1 MNLLINDPV
10 KFSNLIELL
19 QFRAG
24 RSSGHSNKT
33 AFTYL
38 NDGENIS
45 GSLTYEELDRQ
56 ARNIAAH
63 LQKITNP
70 GDRVLLVYPPSLDYI
85 VSFLGCV
92 YAGVIAVPAVPP
104 TNIRTRPR
112 LLSIVN
118 DASPC
123 IAIGTTLT
131 VDRMK
136 SLQVNSDDVLSK
148 LHWLST
154 DNLGNSSEKW
164 IDPKAKS
171 NDIVFLQYTS
181 GSTGTPKGVMVSHDN
196 LLSNVSL
203 SKNVYGINDEDT
215 FVSWLPPH
223 HDFGLIG
230 GIIFPLFVGCHCIQF
245 PPAIFF
251 AKPYRWLKILSLYR
265 AKMTG
270 APNFAYEM
278 CVKKVTEE
286 QKKSLDLSELQVAVN
301 GAERIRFETLK
312 RFSDAF
318 KICGFKAESFTP
330 AYGLAESTLFVAA
343 EVKRNKGQL
352 PKTINLKKDALSNDS
367 IIESY
372 DQNDSIIL
380 VSNGSTTH
388 GQHHIKIVNP
398 DSLLPLA
405 QGFVGEILVHSPS
418 VAQGYWNRLE
428 ESKKTFETKIIGDS
442 RPYLKTG
449 DLGFIYNGDLFIA
462 GRIKELMIFNG
473 RNFYPQDIESTIE
486 KLDPAFRAN
495 GCAAF
500 SLENNNGTQ
509 LVIVQEIESKQKP
522 KTESIVSLIWTELA
536 ETHEIYDL
544 HAVVLVK
551 AGHLPR
557 TSSGKIQ
564 RVLCSELYKSN
575 LLSKIWIWENKS
587 LNITN
592 GDREYY
598 PPESN
603 CERIVSKIWQDVLLI
618 SEISRHDNFF
628 ELGGHSLLATQV
640 LARLRDAFNID
651 LPLKILFESH
661 SLFDLACRIEA
672 FKPASTVITLPIEK
686 TDRLLPLPLSF
697 SQQRLWFLNQ
707 LDESSALYNIPAAV
721 KLTGNLNLE
730 ALRIAFN
737 KIVERHETLRTAF
750 VAKGST
756 PFQTIATHLDLPVAV
771 ADLSDL
777 PRPERQRQVASLAQ
791 SEALR
796 PFNLTEGPLVRVR
809 VLRLEHDSHVV
820 LLTLHHIIA
829 DGWSMGIL
837 IKELSAFYTA
847 YLDDKPAFL
856 PELSI
861 QYADY
866 AHWQRQ
872 LLSGDELQRQGDYW
886 RKQLSDIPVLLD
898 LPTDRPRPLVQR
910 HQGASVK
917 FVIPAS
923 TVQALSALSLQ
934 GQGTLFMTLVAAFSI
949 LLSRYAGQ
957 NDVCIGTPIANRQRA
972 EIEPLIGFFVNT
984 LVLRNRIDHSKNFSE
999 LLQQVRATTLEA
1011 YAHQDLPFEQV
1022 VEILNPERHTGHA
1035 PLFQVML
1042 AMQNTTAETLELPG
1056 LVMESLASENLM
1068 TKFDLLLNL
1077 TEVGNHLTAQLD
1089 YNVDLFEPVTINRLA
1104 EHFQTLLAGI
1114 AARPAARISDLPML
1128 GDAELRQLLEW
1139 NNTTV
1144 EYLHPCIHQQFEAQA
1159 ESTPDNI
1166 ALVFNEKQLSYSEL
1180 NRRANQLAHYL
1191 REAGVGPDV
1200 LVGICVERSLEMIIA
1215 VLGILKAGGAYLP
1228 LDPSYPAA
1236 RIAFM
1241 LEDAKPLLL
1250 LTQDHLQAALAVH
1263 EALPVIFCLD
1273 TQWEALNNRRADNLT
1288 NLTVPEH
1295 LAYVIYTSGST
1306 GRPKGVCIQHSAVM
1320 NLKDALLSRIYT
1332 PLGGAHGK
1340 RVGLNASISFD
1351 ASVKQWLLLLT
1362 GASLYIIPEQLRSDS
1377 YGMAASVADWKLDVL
1392 DCTPSQL
1399 PLLLDAGREHFPK
1412 AYLIGGEAIDQQLW
1426 DRIGQYKEQSFYNV
1440 YGPTEATVDSII
1452 CNIHAS
1458 GPCPVLGCP
1467 IDNVQIH
1474 ILDTALNQVPVGV
1487 KGEIYIGGKGLA
1499 RGYLNQPE
1507 LTAEKFIPN
1516 PYNETSG
1523 GRLYKSGDLGRRMTD
1538 GTIVYLGRID
1548 DQVKI
1553 RGFRIELGEIEAAI
1567 SSLIGVKD
1575 AIVSVRET
1583 THGDKQLVAYVKAEN
1598 ELTLPSYEE
1607 LRLQLLQKLPAYMV
1621 PVHFVDVKEWPLTS
1635 NGKINRQALPEVKDL
1650 NDKKD
1655 YVAPLT
1661 KTEKMLAD
1669 VWAGVLRVERI
1680 GRHDNFFELGGHSLL
1695 ATQVLARLRDAFN
1708 IDLPLKILFESHSL
1722 FDLACRIEA
1731 FKPASTVI
1739 TLPIEKT
1746 DRLLPLPLSFS
1757 QQRLWFLNQLD
1768 ESSALYNIPAAV
1780 KLTGNLNL
1788 EALRIAFNKIV
1799 ERHETLR
1806 TAFVAKGSTPFQ
1818 TIATH
1823 LDLPVAVADL
1833 SDLPRPER
1841 QRQVASLA
1849 QSEALR
1855 PFNLTEGP
1863 LVRVRVL
1870 RLEHDS
1876 HVVLLTLHHII
1887 ADGWSMGILIKEL
1900 SAFYTAYLD
1909 DKPAFLPEL
1918 SIQYADYAHWQRQ
1931 LLSGDEL
1938 QRQGDYWRK
1947 QLSDIPV
1954 LLDLP
1959 TDRPRP
1965 LVQRHQGASVK
1976 FVIPASTVQALS
1988 ALSLQGQGTLFMTL
2002 VAAFSILLSRYAGQ
2016 NDVCIGTPIAN
2027 RQRAEIEPLIG
2038 FFVNTLVLRNR
2049 IDHSK
2054 NFSELLQQVRATT
2067 LEAYA
2072 HQDLPFEQ
2080 VVEILNPERHT
2091 GHAPLFQVM
2100 LAMQNTTAETLELPG
2115 LVMESLASENLM
2127 TKFDLL
2133 LNLTEVGNHLT
2144 AQLDYN
2150 VDLFEPVT
2158 INRLAEHFQTLLA
2171 GIAARPAARI
2181 SDLPMLGDAELRQL
2195 LEWNNTTVEYLH
2207 PCIHQQFEAQAEST
2221 PDNIALVFNEKQLSY
2236 SELNRRA
2243 NQLAHYLREAGVG
2256 PDVLV
2261 GICVERSLEMIIA
2274 VLGILKAGGAY
2285 LPLDPSYPAAR
2296 IAFMLEDAKP
2306 LLLLTQ
2312 DHLQAALA
2320 VHEALPVIF
2329 CLDTQWEALN
2339 NRRADNLTN
2348 LTVPEHLAY
2357 VIYTSG
2363 STGRP
2368 KGVCIQHSAVM
2379 NLKDALLS
2387 RIYTPLGGAHG
2398 KRVGLNASI
2407 SFDASV
2413 KQWLLLLTGASLYII
2428 PEQLRSDSYGMAA
2441 SVADWKLDVLDCT
2454 PSQLPLLLDAGREHF
2469 PKAYLIGGEAI
2480 DQQLWDRIGQYKE
2493 QSFYNVYGP
2502 TEATVDSIICNIHA
2516 SGPCPVLGCPIDNV
2530 QIHILDTALNQVP
2543 VGVKGE
2549 IYIGGKGLARG
2560 YLNQPEL
2567 TAEKFIPNP
2576 YNETSGGRLYKS
2588 GDLGRRMTDGT
2599 IVYLGRIDDQV
2610 KIRGFRIELGEIE
2623 AAISSLIGV
2632 KDAIVSVRET
2642 THGDKQLVA
2651 YVKAENEL
2659 TLPSYEE
2666 LRLQLLQKLPAYMV
2680 PVHFVDVKEWP
2691 LTSNGKINRQAL
2703 PEVKDL
2709 NDKKDYV
2716 APLTKT
2722 EKMLADVWAGVL
2734 RVERIGRHDNFFEL
2748 GGHSLLTTKVAAR
2761 LRKILNLE
2769 IPLQILFNK
2778 PELMMLAKEIDSI
2791 TDEHY
2796 ETKIPIISVKKRP
2809 NILPLSYAQE
2819 QLWLLEKIEMMG
2831 SAYNISGAVR
2841 FTGFLDIVALDKSFN
2856 ELVSR
2861 HETLRTR
2868 FVENDQE
2875 LEQVIDKHANSQ
2887 LELINLEGLTKDEQN
2902 KIEEEKVKEITNK
2915 RFDLE
2920 KGHLLRACII
2930 KRSPRENT
2938 LLLVMHHIISDGWS
2952 LNIMINELGLL
2963 YSAYSK
2969 GKDIDLPKLSIQYAD
2984 YSIWQREWL
2993 KGEVL
2998 NRKMLYW
3005 KNKLS
3010 NIQNSLELPLDMKR
3024 PLVQSYRGESVGFIL
3039 SESLTTQLKD
3049 LSLKENATVF
3059 ILLTAIFKHL
3069 LARWSGQE
3077 DIIIGTPVAGRTDY
3091 GTEGLIGFFIN
3102 ILVLRTEVNQDLTL
3116 RQLVARVKKTSLE
3129 AYQHQEVPFEKL
3141 VEEINPI
3148 RDLSLHPI
3156 IQVMINSTLTDGN
3169 AEQFKE
3175 FGIKA
3180 ELFPIEKVNARFDLM
3195 LRINEREGVT
3205 NFKIDYAKDL
3215 FHKSTIER
3223 FAEQYKLLLEKAIEN
3238 SDVPLSEIDIINSY
3252 ERNAILCEWNKEID
3266 LENETILEVL
3276 FSLAQKKPDNVCIK
3290 SQSETIS
3297 YYELDV
3303 LSNKLTNKLNL
3314 KGIKKGEC
3322 VGLIMTNSTET
3333 IVAMVSIL
3341 KAGACLLPIN
3351 LNYPLEHL
3359 NEINKV
3365 SKVKYIVGG
3374 GGDNTFNLE
3383 QCMDF
3388 DIEKIIKMD
3397 GLGNFSSDF
3406 DKLILKGS
3414 DIAYFTPVF
3423 NELGVDKFAKIN
3435 HASLARFLKLNE
3447 LSFRKRQCYKFTV
3460 TDILLSLAT
3469 GNLIHLD
3476 EVSQSFKN
3484 ITIKNKT
3491 FNECKFSKRRRV
3503 CTNPL
3508 EVGRP
3513 YILDQNLK
3521 PLSIGIAGEL
3531 FFESYTCD
3539 IESMEYI
3546 GFSEKDFLLSPFNKE
3561 KTLYRSGK
3569 QAKWNP
3575 DGDLILIENS
3585 YSDLN
3590 GNYEFGYNEI
3600 ESALKKVSSAKDVAV
3615 KHICD
3620 ENGVEILI
3628 GFISIEENAKNKI
3641 TAEEIKLELHKI
3653 LPKEKIPEQIHL
3665 LIDFPLT
3672 SKGLTNWDG
3681 LSLYEKSEKKYE
3693 APQTETEK
3701 KVASIW
3707 EEILSVES
3715 VSLNDNF
3722 FELGGHSLLAT
3733 LVSARIREEYDIE
3746 ISLRSMFESKTMK
3759 SLASLIENIVWA
3771 KHKNSYTPREN
3782 ADGEEFG
3789 SI

>member
-618 SEISRHDNFF
+618 SEIS
-628 ELGGHSLLATQV
+628 
-640 LARLRDAFNID
+640 
-651 LPLKILFESH
+651 
-661 SLFDLACRIEA
+661 
-672 FKPASTVITLPIEK
+672 
-686 TDRLLPLPLSF
+686 
-697 SQQRLWFLNQ
+697 
-707 LDESSALYNIPAAV
+707 
-721 KLTGNLNLE
+721 
-730 ALRIAFN
+730 
-737 KIVERHETLRTAF
+737 
-750 VAKGST
+750 
-756 PFQTIATHLDLPVAV
+756 
-771 ADLSDL
+771 
-777 PRPERQRQVASLAQ
+777 
-791 SEALR
+791 
-796 PFNLTEGPLVRVR
+796 
-809 VLRLEHDSHVV
+809 
-820 LLTLHHIIA
+820 
-829 DGWSMGIL
+829 
-837 IKELSAFYTA
+837 
-847 YLDDKPAFL
+847 
-856 PELSI
+856 
-861 QYADY
+861 
-866 AHWQRQ
+866 
-872 LLSGDELQRQGDYW
+872 
-886 RKQLSDIPVLLD
+886 
-898 LPTDRPRPLVQR
+898 
-910 HQGASVK
+910 
-917 FVIPAS
+917 
-923 TVQALSALSLQ
+923 
-934 GQGTLFMTLVAAFSI
+934 
-949 LLSRYAGQ
+949 
-957 NDVCIGTPIANRQRA
+957 
-972 EIEPLIGFFVNT
+972 
-984 LVLRNRIDHSKNFSE
+984 
-999 LLQQVRATTLEA
+999 
-1011 YAHQDLPFEQV
+1011 
-1022 VEILNPERHTGHA
+1022 
-1035 PLFQVML
+1035 
-1042 AMQNTTAETLELPG
+1042 
-1056 LVMESLASENLM
+1056 
-1068 TKFDLLLNL
+1068 
-1077 TEVGNHLTAQLD
+1077 
-1089 YNVDLFEPVTINRLA
+1089 
-1104 EHFQTLLAGI
+1104 
-1114 AARPAARISDLPML
+1114 
-1128 GDAELRQLLEW
+1128 
-1139 NNTTV
+1139 
-1144 EYLHPCIHQQFEAQA
+1144 
-1159 ESTPDNI
+1159 
-1166 ALVFNEKQLSYSEL
+1166 
-1180 NRRANQLAHYL
+1180 
-1191 REAGVGPDV
+1191 
-1200 LVGICVERSLEMIIA
+1200 
-1215 VLGILKAGGAYLP
+1215 
-1228 LDPSYPAA
+1228 
-1236 RIAFM
+1236 
-1241 LEDAKPLLL
+1241 
-1250 LTQDHLQAALAVH
+1250 
-1263 EALPVIFCLD
+1263 
-1273 TQWEALNNRRADNLT
+1273 
-1288 NLTVPEH
+1288 
-1295 LAYVIYTSGST
+1295 
-1306 GRPKGVCIQHSAVM
+1306 
-1320 NLKDALLSRIYT
+1320 
-1332 PLGGAHGK
+1332 
-1340 RVGLNASISFD
+1340 
-1351 ASVKQWLLLLT
+1351 
-1362 GASLYIIPEQLRSDS
+1362 
-1377 YGMAASVADWKLDVL
+1377 
-1392 DCTPSQL
+1392 
-1399 PLLLDAGREHFPK
+1399 
-1412 AYLIGGEAIDQQLW
+1412 
-1426 DRIGQYKEQSFYNV
+1426 
-1440 YGPTEATVDSII
+1440 
-1452 CNIHAS
+1452 
-1458 GPCPVLGCP
+1458 
-1467 IDNVQIH
+1467 
-1474 ILDTALNQVPVGV
+1474 
-1487 KGEIYIGGKGLA
+1487 
-1499 RGYLNQPE
+1499 
-1507 LTAEKFIPN
+1507 
-1516 PYNETSG
+1516 
-1523 GRLYKSGDLGRRMTD
+1523 
-1538 GTIVYLGRID
+1538 
-1548 DQVKI
+1548 
-1553 RGFRIELGEIEAAI
+1553 
-1567 SSLIGVKD
+1567 
-1575 AIVSVRET
+1575 
-1583 THGDKQLVAYVKAEN
+1583 
-1598 ELTLPSYEE
+1598 
-1607 LRLQLLQKLPAYMV
+1607 
-1621 PVHFVDVKEWPLTS
+1621 
-1635 NGKINRQALPEVKDL
+1635 
-1650 NDKKD
+1650 
-1655 YVAPLT
+1655 
-1661 KTEKMLAD
+1661 
-1669 VWAGVLRVERI
+1669 
-1680 GRHDNFFELGGHSLL
+1680 RHDNFFELGGHSLL

-3665 LIDFPLT
+3665 LKDFPLT